1 MSGAYRRTHAL
12 SQPCVHPSR
21 SSVQSAGR
29 RDESIREHSLS
40 GHSVSLRQKV
50 LKVAAAQVARQLM
63 KRPRDP
69 AGSGTGDRT
78 GRMHRAS
85 LIAIFCDCFCGSG
98 IRLLATITAAGL
110 LWRPLVVVSIRH
122 RLLG

>member
-1 MSGAYRRTHAL
+1 MDAHWLPAFWCQVCTDYSSRERMQWMSGAYRRTHAL

-50 LKVAAAQVARQLM
+50 LKLP
-63 KRPRDP
+63 PRK
-69 AGSGTGDRT
+69 SR
-78 GRMHRAS
+78 
-85 LIAIFCDCFCGSG
+85 
-98 IRLLATITAAGL
+98 
-110 LWRPLVVVSIRH
+110 VSS
-122 RLLG
+122 